1 MSHSDYF
8 DYKPYGDSTE
18 KPSSSKMRQSSSSS
32 SSRLRS
38 ESLGRNSNTTQAR
51 VASSPISPGLH
62 STQYFRS
69 PNAVY
74 SPGES
79 PLNTV
84 QLFNRLPGIPQGQ
97 FFHQNA
103 ISGSSSSSARSSRR
117 PSNIGLPLPKNPQ
130 QSLPKLFTQPVPVH
144 KVEASKTE
152 SEIIKRP
159 APVNK

>member
-8 DYKPYGDSTE
+8 NYKPYGDSTE

-117 PSNIGLPLPKNPQ
+117 PSNIGLPLPKILS
-130 QSLPKLFTQPVPVH
+130 SLYRSCLLNLFLYIRKLRLVKQRARLSRSPLP
-144 KVEASKTE
+144 
-152 SEIIKRP
+152 
-159 APVNK
+159 